1 MAERRILETPDQKLD
16 HLVEKVDL
24 IDETLRGSQGNGGK
38 VGLIADVKVLKE
50 KTKWIMYI
58 GTVVGVA
65 ALVKI
70 FVG

>member
-1 MAERRILETPDQKLD
+1 MPQNKILETPDQKLD

-38 VGLIADVKVLKE
+38 IGMIADVKVLKE

-58 GTVVGVA
+58 GTMIGIA
-65 ALVKI
+65 ALIKI